1 MLTWDE
7 FIGFA
12 LSATLL
18 WVGGAFAAFR
28 STEFSKKAFA
38 LTCTGLCIY
47 AAFIICFWISLQ
59 RPPLRTQGE
68 TRLWYSFFLMLC
80 GLLTY
85 RRWHYRWILPLSTL
99 LTLVFVIMNLMNPE
113 QHDRSLMPALQSYW
127 FVPHVTVYI
136 FAYAVFGCAFLLA
149 LAGVISTHH
158 RPPDM
163 YRAGL
168 PDLRHAKRCP
178 MGKRSMGIFLE
189 LGPERNMG
197 RRHMEHLSAL
207 PSPPSLW
214 QAPAPEVERP
224 VIGNRLPVH
233 ADVLV
238 WCQLPALGTK
248 QYARIYLTKA

>member
-149 LAGVISTHH
+149 LAGVIKHT
-158 RPPDM
+158 
-163 YRAGL
+163 
-168 PDLRHAKRCP
+168 
-178 MGKRSMGIFLE
+178 
-189 LGPERNMG
+189 G
-197 RRHMEHLSAL
+197 RYQPTMT
-207 PSPPSLW
+207 
-214 QAPAPEVERP
+214 V
-224 VIGNRLPVH
+224 
-233 ADVLV
+233 
-238 WCQLPALGTK
+238 
-248 QYARIYLTKA
+248 